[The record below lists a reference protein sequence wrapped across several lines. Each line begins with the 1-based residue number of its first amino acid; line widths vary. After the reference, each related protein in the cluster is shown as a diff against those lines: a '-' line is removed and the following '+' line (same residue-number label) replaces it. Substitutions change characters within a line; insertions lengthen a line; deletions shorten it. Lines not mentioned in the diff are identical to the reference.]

1 MVDMDYLKSCA
12 LEESKKSVRNF
23 KHATLIIYK
32 GRVVASGH
40 NDEKY
45 HSEEN
50 AIRALRRGLCG
61 QKG

>member
-1 MVDMDYLKSCA
+1 MVDLDFLTSQA
-12 LEESKKSVRNF
+12 LDESLKSVRNF
-23 KHATLIIYK
+23 KHATLIVYK

-50 AIRALRRGLCG
+50 AIHALRRGLCG
-61 QKG
+61 KQG

>member
-1 MVDMDYLKSCA
+1 MVDLESLKSRA
-12 LEESKKSVRNF
+12 LEESRKSLCNF

-40 NDEKY
+40 NDDRY

-50 AIRALRRGLCG
+50 AMRELRRGLCG
-61 QKG
+61 KQG